1 MPPCWSTVSAPMPT
15 DLSACSTSR
24 PCWHSGA
31 GCRVTANGTADR
43 RLVDALGRRFQPPR
57 RSADVGAGTIVGG
70 GRGVLDPC
78 GPVGCGGHLDERPA
92 RRPRRGG
99 TATLG
104 PRRGR
109 PCLLYT
115 SDAADEEDSV

>member
-57 RSADVGAGTIVGG
+57 RSADGGAETIVGG
-70 GRGVLDPC
+70 ARGVLDR
-78 GPVGCGGHLDERPA
+78 VA
-92 RRPRRGG
+92 RSAAV
-99 TATLG
+99 ATWTSVLLAGLG
-104 PRRGR
+104 
-109 PCLLYT
+109 
-115 SDAADEEDSV
+115 AAA

>member
-57 RSADVGAGTIVGG
+57 RSADGGAETIVGLSLIHISEPT
-70 GRGVLDPC
+70 RLLSISYAVFCLKKKTTIR
-78 GPVGCGGHLDERPA
+78 HKERSIQYHA
-92 RRPRRGG
+92 NQKTTFLNTRP
-99 TATLG
+99 T
-104 PRRGR
+104 
-109 PCLLYT
+109 
-115 SDAADEEDSV
+115 